1 MNRWAVA
8 EGKAGAFELA
18 MDAGPS
24 ASQPAGLKFRS
35 LLRCSKM
42 QSEEGGGRAHPNHF
56 PMNPPM
62 NPQLASNEP
71 PITTQLPPNYHPI
84 TTQLPPNYHPIFLQ

>member
-1 MNRWAVA
+1 MAAPGGWRDLGDLDADGVDSLLPTEGFAVMNRWAVA

-56 PMNPPM
+56 PMTPQM
-62 NPQLASNEP
+62 NPQ
-71 PITTQLPPNYHPI
+71 
-84 TTQLPPNYHPIFLQ
+84 

>member
-1 MNRWAVA
+1 MAAPGGWRDLGDLDADGVDSLLPTEGFAVMNRWAVA

-42 QSEEGGGRAHPNHF
+42 QSEEGGGKGSPRSLPND
-56 PMNPPM
+56 PP
-62 NPQLASNEP
+62 NEP
-71 PITTQLPPNYHPI
+71 PIS
-84 TTQLPPNYHPIFLQ
+84 LQ